1 MDQKKLL
8 FSGQQMLKDIVK
20 QLNIIKLDALLEAF
34 KKGEKEIS
42 PSTLYAV
49 ASVLKHC
56 PYANG
61 SP

>member
-1 MDQKKLL
+1 M
-8 FSGQQMLKDIVK
+8 
-20 QLNIIKLDALLEAF
+20 NIIKQDALLEAF

-56 PYANG
+56 PYVNG